1 MPGEMAEHVAQ
12 PAASPFR
19 LDLEP
24 AELKIVHTALKVL
37 YDGLGHEE
45 TDVEGVVRAVL
56 AKLPADDEIGAI
68 DLGLGR

>member
-1 MPGEMAEHVAQ
+1 MADNA
-12 PAASPFR
+12 PPIASAFR

-45 TDVEGVVRAVL
+45 TDVEALVRSVL
-56 AKLPADDEIGAI
+56 AKLPSDGEIAAI
-68 DLGLGR
+68 NLGLAR